1 MTTQHNP
8 AQVITRDIFTVT
20 RLNREVRAVLEGS
33 FPPLWVQGEISNLA
47 RPSSGHLYFSLKD
60 KNSQVRCAMF
70 KNRNRYL
77 KFSPEN
83 GLEVVVRA
91 GVSLYEGR
99 GEFQLIVEDMEPAGM
114 GALQKA
120 FEELKARLSGEG
132 LFDAGHKQP
141 IPLYPQSIGI
151 ITSPTGAAIRD
162 ILHVLKRRYPSARV
176 IVYPVAVQGEG
187 AAKQIVQALETAQA
201 RGECDV
207 LILARG
213 GGSLEDLWS
222 FNEEIVA
229 RAVYHCSLPVVCG
242 VGHEIDFTIADF
254 VADQRAPTPSAAA
267 EIVSP
272 NAMELLERLE
282 NMRSKL
288 LTQTRHRIAK
298 YAERLGYYEKR
309 LPHPAR
315 RLQNI
320 SQHLDNLSLRLSQSI
335 KTLIAVKRSGVL
347 QLNARVNH
355 YNPKQLLQLNRD
367 KCRHL
372 AGRLQTGFNHHL
384 SNLREKMERSA
395 HLLQAVSPQVT
406 LERGYAIVT
415 DPATGKII
423 RDAAAAAEGKNI
435 HTRLARGE
443 ILSTVK
449 KTITDS

>member
-1 MTTQHNP
+1 MSGQQIPMETTS
-8 AQVITRDIFTVT
+8 RDVFTVT

-33 FPPLWVQGEISNLA
+33 FPQLWVQGEMSNLA
-47 RPSSGHLYFSLKD
+47 RPASGHWYFSLKD
-60 KNSQVRCAMF
+60 KNAQVRCAMF

-77 KFSPEN
+77 RFSPEN
-83 GLEVVVRA
+83 GMEVIVRA

-99 GEFQLIVEDMEPAGM
+99 GEFQLIVEELEPAGT

-120 FEELKARLSGEG
+120 FEELKARLAREG
-132 LFDAGHKQP
+132 LFDAGRKKP
-141 IPLYPQSIGI
+141 VPLYPQNIGV

-162 ILHVLKRRYPSARV
+162 ILHVLQRRYPAARV

-187 AAKQIVQALETAQA
+187 AAKQIVQALETAQS
-201 RGECDV
+201 RSECEV

-229 RAVYHCSLPVVCG
+229 RAVYRCSLPVVCG

-272 NAMELLERLE
+272 NSMELLERLG
-282 NMRSKL
+282 NIRNKL
-288 LTQTRHRIAK
+288 LSQIRYRITK

-335 KTLIAVKRSGVL
+335 KTRIAVKRSGLL
-347 QLNARVNH
+347 QLIARINH
-355 YNPKQLLQLNRD
+355 YNPSQLLRLNRD
-367 KCRHL
+367 KYRHL
-372 AGRLQTGFNHHL
+372 AGRLQIGLNHHL
-384 SNLREKMERSA
+384 GKLREKLARSA
-395 HLLQAVSPQVT
+395 RLLQAVSPQVT

-415 DPATGKII
+415 DPATGRII
-423 RDAAAAAEGKNI
+423 RDAANVNEGKDI

-449 KTITDS
+449 SASAKN